1 MEEAE
6 MSSEPRKVP
15 KLSTAQQSL
24 LRGLSQQGRSYVASY
39 YRPALK
45 LVELGLAEWQ
55 GSKLALTDMG
65 WRWIE
70 GR

>member
-1 MEEAE
+1 ME
-6 MSSEPRKVP
+6 SEPRKVP
-15 KLSTAQQSL
+15 KLSQAQQDL
-24 LRGLSQQGRSYVASY
+24 LLKLAQEGRKYVASY
-39 YRPALK
+39 YRPAMK